1 MEDLRFPATL
11 TNTVIIEVRPWSDRA
26 ALLKL
31 SKKVLLRMYLTSRGF
46 VTRCDY
52 GVYPN
57 CRQSEALRD
66 ALVEID
72 WSHPTASVCMSP
84 DPPHFAI
91 GVDSSS
97 GFAYEVKFPKDAP
110 VFSEYRCTTT
120 QNNCYNLSQLRTCL
134 KALAL
139 SAGPAGS
146 TSIRMNGSDMLSLN
160 HIINSDGTPMAFIEF
175 ILLASVSGIDAS
187 DMD

>member
-1 MEDLRFPATL
+1 
-11 TNTVIIEVRPWSDRA
+11 
-26 ALLKL
+26 
-31 SKKVLLRMYLTSRGF
+31 MYLTPRGL
-46 VTRCDY
+46 VARCGY
-52 GVYPN
+52 GAYPN
-57 CRQSEALRD
+57 RRQSEALRD

-110 VFSEYRCTTT
+110 VFSEYHCTTT

-187 DMD
+187 AMD

>member
-1 MEDLRFPATL
+1 MF
-11 TNTVIIEVRPWSDRA
+11 
-26 ALLKL
+26 
-31 SKKVLLRMYLTSRGF
+31 Y
-46 VTRCDY
+46 
-52 GVYPN
+52 
-57 CRQSEALRD
+57 QSEALRD

-84 DPPHFAI
+84 DPPYFAI
-91 GVDSSS
+91 GVESSS

-110 VFSEYRCTTT
+110 VFSEYNCTTT

-146 TSIRMNGSDMLSLN
+146 TSIRMNASDMLSLN
-160 HIINSDGTPMAFIEF
+160 HIINAEGNPMAFGACVCVCVSQRHEQRVAAHVV
-175 ILLASVSGIDAS
+175 LLRATIDPRSVQYSRCYNANISLVARQWNSSCWRPPLAVAQMQVTWTDQGRS
-187 DMD
+187 